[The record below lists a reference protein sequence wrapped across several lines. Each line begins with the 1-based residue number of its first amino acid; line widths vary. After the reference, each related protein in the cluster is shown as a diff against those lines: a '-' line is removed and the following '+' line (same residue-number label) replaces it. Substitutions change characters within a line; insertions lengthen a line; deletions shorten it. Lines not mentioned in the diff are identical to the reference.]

1 MAETILFSQY
11 IGNAGETDSMYISL
25 SSDIDVSLSGI
36 TPIRIE
42 MSEVFNSASPMM
54 SFEFTDANGD
64 LVNHIKIP
72 PNAVF
77 YFDIG
82 YSPLNA
88 TRVELRCSKTVLLNQ
103 RPGSSEQIAF
113 KMFFV
118 LSNWHEF
125 VSKKKNRAW
134 KDTSHA
140 DIARDLLASFSSV
153 EISQTSTKP
162 EFFVQ
167 PYWSDFDALRYIRNK
182 SFTSNGGHMEFGAKL
197 NGTFLFKS
205 TGDMIAEQKEQAVSG
220 NIPVFRLEGQ
230 ISDTEIR
237 KQAYE
242 RNEAPTYFMHY
253 TAEEE
258 YLGAVGEGAGGVSA
272 MFFDTVTDR
281 YVKTDLTYSDT
292 ASPQMS
298 DWASVMQAD
307 EGTSVR
313 VYGGRYSDVIE
324 ESSNMLVDLVDSVNR
339 FEITTE
345 RALGIH
351 IGRMVEVII
360 PTPPN
365 AGSIVPQNIFYSG
378 FYLVCGVHHVVN
390 FSRSTVTSTISLMR
404 EGRDGK
410 QLEGYSRS
418 IVGKFL

>member
-1 MAETILFSQY
+1 MTETVLFSQF
-11 IGNAGETDSMYISL
+11 IGNAGETDSLYISL
-25 SSDIDVSLSGI
+25 SSDIDVSLNSI

-54 SFEFTDANGD
+54 TFEFTDANGD
-64 LVNHIKIP
+64 LTNHTRIP
-72 PNAVF
+72 QNAVF

-88 TRVELRCSKTVLLNQ
+88 TRIELRCSKKVLLNQ

-140 DIARDLLASFSSV
+140 DIVRDLLASFPSA
-153 EISQTSTKP
+153 EISPTSTTP

-182 SFTSNGGHMEFGAKL
+182 SFTSNGGHMELGARL
-197 NGTFLFKS
+197 DGSFVFKS
-205 TGDMIAEQKEQAVSG
+205 TGDMILEQKDAALKKE
-220 NIPVFRLEGQ
+220 IPIFRLEGQ
-230 ISDTEIR
+230 IPDEVLR
-237 KQAYE
+237 NEAYAD
-242 RNEAPTYFMHY
+242 NEAPTYFMHY
-253 TAEEE
+253 TAEDE
-258 YLGAVGEGAGGVSA
+258 YLSAVGAGAGGVSA
-272 MFFDTVTDR
+272 MFFDTKTDT
-281 YVKTDLTYSDT
+281 YVKTDMTYADT
-292 ASPQMS
+292 TAPQMS
-298 DWASVMQAD
+298 DWSGVMTAD
-307 EGTSVR
+307 EGTSIR
-313 VYGGRYSDVIE
+313 VYGGRDADVVE
-324 ESSNMLVDLVDSVNR
+324 ESTNMLVDLVDSINK

-360 PTPPN
+360 PTPPQI
-365 AGSIVPQNIFYSG
+365 GSIVPQNIFYSG

-404 EGRDGK
+404 EGCDGK
-410 QLEGYSRS
+410 QLDGYSRS
-418 IVGKFL
+418 IAGKFV